1 MNFSDL
7 YINNKQDV
15 EKKIATLWGGEA
27 NTESQR
33 AQVEKLKEQI
43 GNIFAPE
50 EAVPVVQCMNS
61 YKSVPRDEAENAKK
75 LVGTLWE
82 SSFDPYEHQYKCWKT
97 LLKENHKGKPM
108 SICVTTGTGSGKTE
122 CFMMPLVYDLAQ
134 KENFKQGQ
142 IQALFLYPLNA
153 LMEDQKERLEKML
166 DNIYQS
172 TGVNLTYTVYNGDLP
187 DDIPSKSSDDYDR
200 IMRKID
206 MIRGLITNNQGQP
219 IDKNGNPTT
228 NRDEYQYKYKR
239 MIYTR
244 RAVRQKDAAPNILLT
259 NPTMLEYILL
269 RKSDENLIDPDKKS
283 LRWVVIDETHSYTGA
298 GAAELAM
305 LLRRVMLAFGMDAK
319 DVRFATSSA
328 TFANNADIQDPVVR
342 QQKEEQAKQDLQKFI
357 SDLTGTSIPQVKVI
371 DGVREGEELLTADCP
386 LPEEDKNIWKKI
398 CKADYVELD
407 KLFHEGK
414 VADKLHRLDD
424 MCQRIENLYEF
435 DKKKE
440 AETGEKAK
448 ILMKCKVHYFYRV
461 PNNGMYVRLDEFQ
474 NGAFKVYTQK
484 PIEQE
489 DSKLPLLELCRCK
502 HCGEFVAIGM
512 LEKPDGKLYPMES
525 DDTDMFDLG
534 DDDDEEVEIKQTV
547 FALSNTPVTNDDHT
561 GSYDIVGLNI
571 KPSTAKTY
579 RPSEWHLIGNEYK
592 ECPCCRKKLT
602 RYGSAIGKKKEES
615 DAEENLEDMRLVKL
629 RLSSEFI
636 SRILAPTTLD
646 QLDEN
651 KSANSITLHSGQQ
664 FLSFVDSRQ
673 AAAES
678 TLNQNLEQERLWF
691 YSTIYRELC
700 RLSRGLSLEDVK
712 KKLDDISVDRSIP
725 RTERNEANNLLDE
738 LDDNNT
744 TQARI
749 QEIIKKVS
757 GTGDTILSWDKIAD
771 LLFKDMYFMVFCH
784 QFIKRTEDSEDLD
797 ADGNIKEEAK
807 LKYLYSVMT
816 LYLGN
821 RPATAA
827 SHETMGLFRSYYT
840 FLDDLKKPASV
851 DALNGILKNSKI
863 EDKDWRNLIH
873 IFLDYTVRSN
883 QSFFLNMTDSGK
895 QMYDIFSCERYATE
909 KPRRR
914 PVMKPKYE
922 NPGDLSDSRLVRL
935 ISGLITSDLGL
946 ADDNKTQKEYFNV
959 IKPVIDDLWKTLID
973 NKILEPG
980 THYDEEKD
988 KTKQILDKDETALR
1002 FNLAKMSVALYD
1014 DVYLCDTNTEAKDYH
1029 VAKMRP
1035 IQTNFMGFSPYLIGN
1050 RAIKLDEK
1058 LHEIW
1063 ESYDGY
1069 KYNESDK
1076 EYYSKYDSKSLQK
1089 WAAEKRSLMWNNGLW
1104 GDDGVFSDRLN
1115 TIHLIPNLFIQ
1126 AEHTAQVD
1134 KMVARQLQ
1142 AQFKDHSIN
1151 ILACSTTMEMGV
1163 DLGNL
1168 EVVLLTSVPPLP
1180 ANYKQ
1185 RAGRSGRNNKVK
1197 SVCITLCGSDA
1208 IGLRTLL
1215 NPVETIIKR
1224 PVDVPTVDLDSQQVV
1239 MRHINS
1245 YLIRQFGV
1253 FASGDNG
1260 GSINQKVVD
1269 YYTSFRRCW
1278 DKTYNCEVYNNS
1290 SDNKITVDD
1299 GMGDGTGTYL
1309 TFDSLCLQPANDV
1322 LKREMP
1328 SLTKD
1333 TCFAGT
1339 PIQQILTEA
1348 RKDNMRCY
1356 DWIADKVASIQ
1367 SAKKMAGASASEGYK
1382 RLLNMQYEE
1391 ILMQKLINF
1400 WATNRFTPNANMP
1413 VNIMSLDLNATKL
1426 KSKKDKRRNVSNPSY
1441 TLRQAIQQ
1449 YVPGNSIVVDGVVY
1463 IVRGLTTQDAYTN
1476 GRTIKQLYRN
1486 ANKTVIGEDATL
1498 DTPIPW
1504 DVNGRE
1510 NLSLVQPV
1518 RFLPDPNEDYSR
1530 IVDDN
1535 IFTHVSAQLIGA
1547 KDWNNKVTEPNLFS
1561 TRRSDDSG
1569 DANILYYN
1577 EGKRYGY
1584 AMCIDCGKMCIETEQ
1599 VEEGKSSI
1607 PYDIDDKQND
1617 KGRYH
1622 FAIDREKKHRCFGSG
1637 QKDRIK
1643 RNVIIG
1649 DLMQTD
1655 YCEIRFRHKN
1665 DKSWIT
1671 FSRDEETDRKN
1682 RNLLITMGIVLTQA
1696 LIELKGWEK
1705 GSVDFAV
1712 MQNRHLC
1719 IFDTNPGGAGYSI
1732 KLHDNQTML
1741 DVIAGA
1747 KKLLEKA
1754 QEKDSKDMLLDKY
1767 TLRFLKYIDIE
1778 GALKWI
1784 KEQEEA
1790 DDIYPDPI
1798 PSVFDVQKVHQSSMR
1813 ELLTA
1818 FEASTQKITLFVDDN
1833 YCKWD
1838 FGTSNSGWQGRLL
1851 GEFFAK
1857 RSYTTFCVAKKN
1869 NAPVP
1874 EGVKRM
1880 LREIKVIFDAPVAT
1894 LYMQDNVIY
1903 PLAYIDGRLYFTIN
1917 DESSSLN
1924 ECWGDGVLYCIKC
1937 DNPANNA
1944 KQIDCRMNE
1953 ETTQLFF
1960 LDDTASEKKKSSEI
1974 GELIYS
1980 HDDKAQRIID
1990 KFIEHCANSKGDL
2003 YISYQDEHLK
2013 SVAAMVLALQTIEF
2027 FVKKI
2032 NKDFELEFLL
2042 EEYNSGKLQRGI
2054 FANLENSI
2062 IRDRLLDSKADSWV
2076 NYMDYEHD
2084 LNGQLIDIK
2093 SASKGS
2099 LTHWRVLNFECN
2111 GKRLSIYPDGGL
2123 LNGWGFDKA
2132 NSTKYYD
2139 QDTTSHEDDIP
2150 MIRQQAIKY
2159 EVHIEDI

>member
-1 MNFSDL
+1 MNFSEL
-7 YINNKQDV
+7 YINNKKDV
-15 EKKIATLWGGEA
+15 EKKIAVLWGGEA
-27 NTESQR
+27 NTASQQ

-50 EAVPVVQCMNS
+50 DAVPVVQCMNS
-61 YKSVPRDEAENAKK
+61 YKSVHSVKPEDAKAT
-75 LVGTLWE
+75 VGSLWE
-82 SSFDPYEHQYKCWKT
+82 SSFDDPYQHQYDCWNT
-97 LLKENHKGKPM
+97 LLHESKEIDGEQKPM

-122 CFMMPLVYDLAQ
+122 CFMMPLVYDLAKNYQ
-134 KENFKQGQ
+134 KGQ
-142 IQALFLYPLNA
+142 IQAIFLYPLNA
-153 LMEDQKERLEKML
+153 LMEDQKKRLEKML
-166 DNIYQS
+166 ENIEKS
-172 TGVNLTYTVYNGDLP
+172 TGVKLTYTVYNGDLP
-187 DDIPSKSSDDYDR
+187 DDVPSAHDHSDDAER
-200 IMRKID
+200 THRKID
-206 MIRGLITNNQGQP
+206 MIRGLITDSQGQP
-219 IDKNGNPTT
+219 ILDVNGNK
-228 NRDEYQYKYKR
+228 QYKYNR
-239 MIYTR
+239 MVYTR
-244 RAVRQKDAAPNILLT
+244 KDVRRKDAAPNILLT

-269 RKSDENLIDPDKKS
+269 RKSDENLIDPEKKS
-283 LRWVVIDETHSYTGA
+283 LRWVAIDETHTYTGA
-298 GAAELAM
+298 GAAELSM

-328 TFANNADIQDPVVR
+328 TFANNADIQDEDLR
-342 QQKEEQAKQDLQKFI
+342 KKMEEKAKLELQTFI
-357 SDLTGTSIPQVKVI
+357 SDLTGTSIPQVKVV
-371 DGVREGEELLTADCP
+371 DGVREGEELLTAACP
-386 LPEEDKNIWKKI
+386 LPEEDKNRWKAI
-398 CKADYVELD
+398 CSSDYIELNKLFPEGTVAQKLHQLD
-407 KLFHEGK
+407 K
-414 VADKLHRLDD
+414 
-424 MCQRIENLYEF
+424 MCQRIEDLYEA

-440 AETGEKAK
+440 EEGGDKAK

-489 DSKLPLLELCRCK
+489 EGKLPLLELCRCK
-502 HCGEFVAIGM
+502 SCGEFLAVGM

-525 DDTDMFDLG
+525 SDTDMFDLG
-534 DDDDEEVEIKQTV
+534 GDDDDDTEMKQTV
-547 FALSNTPVTNDDHT
+547 FALSNTPVADDDHT
-561 GSYDIVGLNI
+561 GSYDIEGLLV

-579 RPSEWHLIGNEYK
+579 RPTEWHLIGNEYK

-602 RYGSAIGKKKEES
+602 KHGSTKDKKKEDS

-646 QLDEN
+646 QLDEAT
-651 KSANSITLHSGQQ
+651 SANSITLHSGQQ

-673 AAAES
+673 AAAKS
-678 TLNQNLEQERLWF
+678 TMNQNLEQERLWF
-691 YSTIYRELC
+691 YTTIYHELC
-700 RLSRGLSLEDVK
+700 RLNSGLSIDDVK
-712 KKLDDISVDRSIP
+712 QKLDDISVDRSIP
-725 RTERNEANNLLDE
+725 RAERNEANNLLDE
-738 LDDNNT
+738 LEDSST
-744 TQARI
+744 TEARI
-749 QEIIKKVS
+749 QEIIKQVS
-757 GTGDTILSWDKIAD
+757 GAGDAILSWDKVAD
-771 LLFKDMYFMVFCH
+771 LLLQDKYFMVFCH

-797 ADGNIKEEAK
+797 SDGNIKEEAK
-807 LKYLYSVMT
+807 LKYLYSIMT

-840 FLDDLKKPASV
+840 FLDDIKKPASV
-851 DALNGILKNSKI
+851 DTLNAILRNTKI
-863 EDKDWRNLIH
+863 EDKDWQNLIQV
-873 IFLDYTVRSN
+873 FLDYTVRSN

-895 QMYDIFSCERYATE
+895 PMYDIFSCERYATE

-914 PVMKPKYE
+914 PVKKPKYE

-946 ADDNKTQKEYFNV
+946 ADDNQTQRDYFNV
-959 IKPVIDDLWKTLID
+959 IKPVIDDLWQTLED
-973 NKILEPG
+973 AKILEQG

-988 KTKQILDKDETALR
+988 KTKQILDKDDTALR

-1014 DVYLCDTNTEAKDYH
+1014 DVYLCDTNTEAKANH
-1029 VAKMRP
+1029 VAKRRP
-1035 IQTNFMGFSPYLIGN
+1035 VQTNFKGFSPYLIGN
-1050 RAIKLDEK
+1050 RAVKLDEN
-1058 LHEIW
+1058 LHETW
-1063 ESYDGY
+1063 ATYDGY
-1069 KYNESDK
+1069 KESAK
-1076 EYYSKYDSKSLQK
+1076 KYDEESLTE
-1089 WAAEKRSLMWNNGLW
+1089 WAKTNRPLLWNNGLW
-1104 GDDGVFSDRLN
+1104 GDEGVFSDRLN
-1115 TIHLIPNLFIQ
+1115 NIHLIPNLFVQ

-1168 EVVLLTSVPPLP
+1168 EVVMLTSVPPLP

-1197 SVCITLCGSDA
+1197 SVCVTLCGSDA
-1208 IGLRTLL
+1208 IGLRTLH

-1239 MRHINS
+1239 MRHVDS
-1245 YLIRQFGV
+1245 YLIREFGV
-1253 FASGDNG
+1253 FANGNNG
-1260 GSINQKVVD
+1260 GSLNQTVFD
-1269 YYTSFRRCW
+1269 YYTPFKGKWEDHHCNYYDDDNNLVDSVSF
-1278 DKTYNCEVYNNS
+1278 
-1290 SDNKITVDD
+1290 
-1299 GMGDGTGTYL
+1299 GMGDPSRTSWH
-1309 TFDSLCLQPANDV
+1309 TFDEKCSQSMTAKMKDDMLILLKKTPFVGNPAEV
-1322 LKREMP
+1322 LTIAQREN
-1328 SLTKD
+1328 K
-1333 TCFAGT
+1333 
-1339 PIQQILTEA
+1339 
-1348 RKDNMRCY
+1348 RCY
-1356 DWIADKVASIQ
+1356 DEISNKIENLKVA
-1367 SAKKMAGASASEGYK
+1367 KKNADPNSKGYGK
-1382 RLLNMQYEE
+1382 YTRLLDMEYNE
-1391 ILMQKLINF
+1391 IMRQKLLSY

-1426 KSKKDKRRNVSNPSY
+1426 KDKKDVKRGASNPSY

-1486 ANKTVIGEDATL
+1486 ANKTVVGEDVTL
-1498 DTPIPW
+1498 DSPIPW

-1530 IVDDN
+1530 IVDEN
-1535 IFTHVSAQLIGA
+1535 IYTHVSAQLIGT
-1547 KDWNNKVTEPNLFS
+1547 KDWSNKVTEPNLFS

-1577 EGKRYGY
+1577 EGIGYGY
-1584 AMCIDCGKMCIETEQ
+1584 AMCIDCGKMCVETGQ
-1599 VEEGKSSI
+1599 VEEGKTPI
-1607 PYDIDDKQND
+1607 PNDIDDKQND

-1637 QKDRIK
+1637 KKDRIK

-1655 YCEIRFRHKN
+1655 YCEIRIRHSG
-1665 DKSWIT
+1665 DTSWMT
-1671 FSRDEETDRKN
+1671 FMPDEEKDRNN
-1682 RNLLITMGIVLTQA
+1682 RNLLVTLGIVLSQA
-1696 LIELKGWEK
+1696 LIELKGWER

-1754 QEKDSKDMLLDKY
+1754 KAKDSKDMLLDKF

-1778 GALKWI
+1778 GALEWI
-1784 KEQEEA
+1784 DEQEKA
-1790 DDIYPDPI
+1790 KNIYPDPI
-1798 PSVFDVQKVHQSSMR
+1798 PSVFDTHEVRQSSIR

-1818 FEASTQKITLFVDDN
+1818 SSSTTQKMTLFVDDN
-1833 YCKWD
+1833 YNKWN
-1838 FGTSNSGWQGRLL
+1838 FGTSSSGWQGRLL
-1851 GEFFAK
+1851 GDFFAK
-1857 RSYTTFCVAKKN
+1857 RSNTTFCVAKKN
-1869 NAPVP
+1869 NADIP
-1874 EGVKRM
+1874 EGIKQM
-1880 LREIKVIFDAPVAT
+1880 LREIKVVFDAPVT
-1894 LYMQDNVIY
+1894 VQYMADKEIY

-1917 DESSSLN
+1917 NDSSTLN
-1924 ECWGDGVLYCIKC
+1924 ECWGDGVLYCIKT
-1937 DNPANNA
+1937 DNPADGA
-1944 KQIDCRMNE
+1944 KEIDCERNE
-1953 ETTQLFF
+1953 ETTHLFF
-1960 LDDTASEKKKSSEI
+1960 IDDSASEIKKSSEI
-1974 GELIYS
+1974 GELIYTY
-1980 HDDKAQRIID
+1980 DDKAKRIID
-1990 KFIEHCANSKGDL
+1990 KFIAHCNNSNGDL
-2003 YISYQDEHLK
+2003 YITYQDEHLK
-2013 SVAAMVLALQTIEF
+2013 SVAAMVLTLQTIEF

-2032 NKDFELEFLL
+2032 NKDFDLEFLI
-2042 EEYNSGKLQRGI
+2042 EEYNYGKQKYGI
-2054 FANLENSI
+2054 FANLESSI
-2062 IRDRLLDSKADSWV
+2062 SRDRLLESKAESWV

-2084 LNGQLIDIK
+2084 INGQLAEVK
-2093 SASKGS
+2093 SAKAGS
-2099 LTHWRVLNFECN
+2099 LTHWRVLNIECN

-2139 QDTTSHEDDIP
+2139 DTTCHDDDIP

-2159 EVHIEDI
+2159 EVHIEDVK

>member
-1 MNFSDL
+1 MKFSEL
-7 YINNKQDV
+7 YVNNKRDV

-27 NTESQR
+27 NTASQR

-50 EAVPVVQCMNS
+50 DAVPVVQCMNS
-61 YKSVPRDEAENAKK
+61 YKSVPSDSADDAKK
-75 LVGTLWE
+75 LVGKLWTFK
-82 SSFDPYEHQYKCWKT
+82 SDPYEHQYRCWNT
-97 LLKENHKGKPM
+97 LLKKNFEGKPM

-122 CFMMPLVYDLAQ
+122 CFMMPLVQDLVEYNATHDV
-134 KENFKQGQ
+134 EGQ

-166 DNIYQS
+166 AG
-172 TGVNLTYTVYNGDLP
+172 TGIKYTVYNGDLP
-187 DDIPSKSSDDYDR
+187 EREPSPNDQTEDAER
-200 IMRKID
+200 VRRKIAQ
-206 MIRGLITNNQGQP
+206 IRGQY
-219 IDKNGNPTT
+219 IDKETGEV
-228 NRDEYQYKYKR
+228 RYKYPN
-239 MIYTR
+239 MVYTR
-244 RAVRQKDAAPNILLT
+244 TAVRQCPPSIVLT

-269 RKSDENLIDPDKKS
+269 RRTDEKLIDSEKQS
-283 LRWVVIDETHSYTGA
+283 LRWVAIDETHTYTGA

-305 LLRRVMLAFGMDAK
+305 LLRRVMIAFGKDAK

-328 TFANNADIQDPVVR
+328 TFANADPNEPAEVR
-342 QQKEEQAKQDLQKFI
+342 RAKEKEGEKKLKEFI
-357 SDLTGTSIPQVKVI
+357 SDLTGTSVQQVEVV
-371 DGVREGEELLTADCP
+371 DGVREGEELLTKECP
-386 LPEEDKNIWKKI
+386 LPEEDKNRWKSI
-398 CKADYVELD
+398 CKSDYIELD
-407 KLFHEGK
+407 KLFPEGT
-414 VADKLHRLDD
+414 VAQKLQQLDE
-424 MCQRIENLYEF
+424 MCHRIEDLYEA

-440 AETGEKAK
+440 EEGGDKAK

-461 PNNGMYVRLDEFQ
+461 PNNGMYVRLNEFQ

-489 DSKLPLLELCRCK
+489 EGKLPLLELCRCK
-502 HCGEFVAIGM
+502 SCGEFLAVGM

-525 DDTDMFDLG
+525 SDTDMFDLG
-534 DDDDEEVEIKQTV
+534 GDDDDDTEMKQTV
-547 FALSNTPVTNDDHT
+547 FALSNTPVADDDHT
-561 GSYDIVGLNI
+561 GSYDIEGLLV

-579 RPSEWHLIGNEYK
+579 RPTEWHLIGNEYK

-602 RYGSAIGKKKEES
+602 KYGSTKDKKKEDS

-646 QLDEN
+646 QLDEAT
-651 KSANSITLHSGQQ
+651 SANSITLHSGQQ

-678 TLNQNLEQERLWF
+678 TMNQNLEQERLWF
-691 YSTIYRELC
+691 YTTIYHELC
-700 RLSRGLSLEDVK
+700 RLNSGLSIDDVK
-712 KKLDDISVDRSIP
+712 QKLDDISVDRSIP
-725 RTERNEANNLLDE
+725 RAERNEANNLLDE
-738 LDDNNT
+738 LDNPNT
-744 TQARI
+744 TDTRI
-749 QEIIKKVS
+749 QEIIMKVS
-757 GTGDTILSWDKIAD
+757 GAGDAILSWDKIAD
-771 LLFKDMYFMVFCH
+771 LLLQDKYFMVFCH
-784 QFIKRTEDSEDLD
+784 QFIKRTEDSEDLES
-797 ADGNIKEEAK
+797 DGKIKEEAK
-807 LKYLYSVMT
+807 LKYLYSLMV
-816 LYLGN
+816 LYLGK

-827 SHETMGLFRSYYT
+827 SHETMGLFRSHYT
-840 FLDDLKKPASV
+840 FLDGLKKPASV
-851 DALNGILKNSKI
+851 DALNAVLKNTKI
-863 EDKDWRNLIH
+863 EDKDWQNLIQ
-873 IFLDYTVRSN
+873 IFIDYTVRSN
-883 QSFFLNMTDSGK
+883 QSFFLNMGDK
-895 QMYDIFSCERYATE
+895 PMYDIFACERYATE

-914 PVMKPKYE
+914 PVKKPKYE

-946 ADDNKTQKEYFNV
+946 ADDNQTQKDYFSV
-959 IKPVIDDLWKTLID
+959 IKPVIDDLWKTLED
-973 NKILEPG
+973 TKILEQG
-980 THYDEEKD
+980 THYDEDKD
-988 KTKQILDKDETALR
+988 KTKQIPDKDDTALR

-1014 DVYLCDTNTEAKDYH
+1014 DVYLCDINTEAKANH
-1029 VAKMRP
+1029 IAKRRP
-1035 IQTNFMGFSPYLIGN
+1035 IQTNFKGFSPYLIGN
-1050 RAIKLDEK
+1050 RAVKLDEN
-1058 LHEIW
+1058 LHETW
-1063 ESYDGY
+1063 TTYDGY
-1069 KYNESDK
+1069 KESDK
-1076 EYYSKYDSKSLQK
+1076 SYDEESLME
-1089 WAAEKRSLMWNNGLW
+1089 WAKTNRSLLWNNGLW

-1115 TIHLIPNLFIQ
+1115 NIHLIPNLFIQ

-1168 EVVLLTSVPPLP
+1168 EVVMLTSVPPLP

-1197 SVCITLCGSDA
+1197 SACVTLCGSDA

-1239 MRHINS
+1239 MRHVNS

-1253 FASGDNG
+1253 FARGEKG
-1260 GSINQKVVD
+1260 GSLNQTIIDFYTNFTAEWNAKYGCYI
-1269 YYTSFRRCW
+1269 YY
-1278 DKTYNCEVYNNS
+1278 DENNR
-1290 SDNKITVDD
+1290 KIDVES
-1299 GMGDGTGTYL
+1299 GMGDPEGTNYQI
-1309 TFDSLCLQPANDV
+1309 FND
-1322 LKREMP
+1322 KCSQSMTTEM
-1328 SLTKD
+1328 KED
-1333 TCFAGT
+1333 M
-1339 PIQQILTEA
+1339 QILLKNTPFISNPDEVLIIA
-1348 RKDNMRCY
+1348 QKENKRCY
-1356 DWIADKVASIQ
+1356 DEISNKIENFKT
-1367 SAKKMAGASASEGYK
+1367 AKRNAVKGSKGFDSYMNLLDMEYREIMGQK
-1382 RLLNMQYEE
+1382 LLNY
-1391 ILMQKLINF
+1391 

-1413 VNIMSLDLNATKL
+1413 VNIMSLDLNPTKL
-1426 KSKKDKRRNVSNPSY
+1426 KSQKDKKRNVSNPSY

-1463 IVRGLTTQDAYTN
+1463 IVRGLTTQDAYTK

-1486 ANKTVIGEDATL
+1486 ANKTVVGEDVTL
-1498 DTPIPW
+1498 DSPIPW

-1530 IVDDN
+1530 IVDDKL
-1535 IFTHVSAQLIGA
+1535 FTHVSAQLIGSN
-1547 KDWNNKVTEPNLFS
+1547 DWSNKVTEPNLFS

-1569 DANILYYN
+1569 YANILYYN
-1577 EGKRYGY
+1577 EGIGYGY
-1584 AMCIDCGKMCIETEQ
+1584 AMCMDCGKMCIETSQ
-1599 VEEGKSSI
+1599 MEEGKAPI

-1622 FAIDREKKHRCFGSG
+1622 YAINREKKHVCYGSG
-1637 QKDRIK
+1637 KKDRIK

-1655 YCEIRFRHKN
+1655 YCEIRFRHTG
-1665 DKSWIT
+1665 DKKWMT
-1671 FSRDEETDRKN
+1671 FSPNKETDSKN
-1682 RNLLITMGIVLTQA
+1682 RNLLVTLGIVLSQA
-1696 LIELKGWEK
+1696 LVELKGWER

-1754 QEKDSKDMLLDKY
+1754 QAKDSKDMLLDKF
-1767 TLRFLKYIDIE
+1767 TLRFLKDIDID
-1778 GALKWI
+1778 GALAWI

-1790 DDIYPDPI
+1790 KGIYPDPI
-1798 PSVFDVQKVHQSSMR
+1798 PSVFDIKEVRQTSMR
-1813 ELLTA
+1813 ELRAA
-1818 FEASTQKITLFVDDN
+1818 FAASTKDMTLFADDN
-1833 YCKWD
+1833 YSKWD
-1838 FGTSNSGWQGRLL
+1838 FGKSDCGWQGRLL
-1851 GEFFAK
+1851 GDFFAK
-1857 RSYTTFCVAKKN
+1857 RSKTTFCVAKKKD
-1869 NAPVP
+1869 AEIP
-1874 EGVKRM
+1874 EGIKQM
-1880 LREIKVIFDAPVAT
+1880 LRDIKVIFDAPVAVE
-1894 LYMQDNVIY
+1894 YKSDKDIY

-1917 DESSSLN
+1917 DDSSSIN

-1937 DNPANNA
+1937 ENPADGA
-1944 KQIDCRMNE
+1944 KEIDCRMNV
-1953 ETTQLFF
+1953 ETTQIFF
-1960 LDDTASEKKKSSEI
+1960 LDDDRSKIKKSSEI

-1980 HDDKAQRIID
+1980 HDKTAKRIID
-1990 KFIEHCANSKGDL
+1990 SFITHCNNSNGDL
-2003 YISYQDEHLK
+2003 HITYQDEHLK
-2013 SVAAMVLALQTIEF
+2013 SVAAMVLTLQTIEY

-2032 NKDFELEFLL
+2032 NKDFDIEFLI
-2042 EEYNSGKLQRGI
+2042 EEYNYGMQKRGI
-2054 FANLENSI
+2054 FANLESSI
-2062 IRDRLLDSKADSWV
+2062 SRDRLLDSKAESWI

-2084 LNGQLIDIK
+2084 LIGQLADVK
-2093 SASKGS
+2093 SAKAGT
-2099 LTHWRVLNFECN
+2099 LTHWRVLNIECN

-2139 QDTTSHEDDIP
+2139 ETTCHVDDIP

-2159 EVHIEDI
+2159 EVHIEDVKNENV